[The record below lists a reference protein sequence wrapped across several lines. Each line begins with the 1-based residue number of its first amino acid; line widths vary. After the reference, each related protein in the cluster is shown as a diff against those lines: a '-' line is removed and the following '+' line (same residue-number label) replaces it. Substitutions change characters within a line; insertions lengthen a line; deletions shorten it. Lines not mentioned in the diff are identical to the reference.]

1 MKDEG
6 SFILWRQTLSEDPT
20 KKLFEYIVL
29 LENTNQELVK
39 TLKKCVE
46 LLAQF
51 KSSVPDP
58 KGWQE
63 MLDVFQ
69 ETIKVGKRI
78 VGKKPTLH

>member
-1 MKDEG
+1 M
-6 SFILWRQTLSEDPT
+6 SEDPT
-20 KKLFEYIVL
+20 QKLFEYIAT
-29 LENTNQELVK
+29 LEDTNQELVK
-39 TLKKCVE
+39 TLRKCVE

-51 KSSVPDP
+51 KSSVPDQ

>member
-1 MKDEG
+1 M
-6 SFILWRQTLSEDPT
+6 SEDPT